1 MKNKKVRALTE
12 AAMMIAM
19 ALVLNILKDV
29 IPLGQLPNGGSLL
42 NVTMVP
48 IVLYGV
54 RYGFGWGAMAGFI
67 FGGLNYFVGNGISI
81 DWTTILCDYFLAFM
95 MLGLGAGLFKGRK
108 NGVIWGS
115 LVGGGLQFLASY
127 LVGVFVWGKW
137 MPEAFL
143 GLTMTTPWIYSLL
156 YNGLW
161 AAPNIA
167 LSIVVFMLL
176 KKPLKK
182 YIYAED
188 LQNV

>member
-42 NVTMVP
+42 NVSMMP

-161 AAPNIA
+161 AVPNIA

>member
-42 NVTMVP
+42 NVSMMP